1 MILIGVLVCYI
12 SIGDDFL
19 TLYPVPMIFKFD
31 SVFWKRI
38 DKSKIQQANYDL
50 SLLSMSKSTSKY
62 ESALF
67 IQCFVYTNF
76 VNINKVN
83 LKPNDIAPY

>member
-31 SVFWKRI
+31 CLFFGNGSTRVKFSRQI
-38 DKSKIQQANYDL
+38 MTCHFYPCQSQRANMRVLCLY
-50 SLLSMSKSTSKY
+50 
-62 ESALF
+62 SALF
-67 IQCFVYTNF
+67 IQILSILT
-76 VNINKVN
+76 K
-83 LKPNDIAPY
+83 